1 MALEI
6 RSIKRKAPSETIP
19 EKSQETMPSP
29 NTASAPQEK
38 LVSKKEKKP
47 NKTVTPQTK
56 ITTDSQQTP
65 PAQKTPTQK
74 TSKKTDSSSPSE
86 VPASQTTAKSQKSTQ
101 KSPAQAVVSP
111 EIPQVEPQSLS
122 ASQSF
127 QASLSTPFFQAIGF
141 IQGVIIPAENGQVA
155 IQIGSTVYKLYV
167 RPQLREKLKIGKELV
182 LRVYPAITNQKQVFG
197 FYVLSRCTDS
207 PDQKIKLEDTIPN
220 LFILKGIWQL
230 YSKSKNPVISIF
242 RNRQRHP
249 EDLCKPTHVP
259 LSWENPPVPPFCFN
273 SNLTPGEKK
282 PQRYFVAIQAKF
294 LPEQRRFVFDS
305 LLTKPSRK
313 IPKYLKEIKPP
324 KEPQQ

>member
-6 RSIKRKAPSETIP
+6 RSIKRKTPPETIP
-19 EKSQETMPSP
+19 ENNQGTMSSP
-29 NTASAPQEK
+29 NTASTPQEK
-38 LVSKKEKKP
+38 LVSKKEKKN
-47 NKTVTPQTK
+47 NKTVTSSSK
-56 ITTDSQQTP
+56 LTTESQQTL
-65 PAQKTPTQK
+65 PAQT

-86 VPASQTTAKSQKSTQ
+86 APSSQTTAKSQKSTR

-111 EIPQVEPQSLS
+111 ETPQVEPQSLS

-127 QASLSTPFFQAIGF
+127 QAILSTPFFQAIGF
-141 IQGVIIPAENGQVA
+141 IQGVIIPADNGQVA
-155 IQIGSTVYKLYV
+155 IQIGSTVYKLYAH
-167 RPQLREKLKIGKELV
+167 PQLRKKLKIGKEFV

-207 PDQKIKLEDTIPN
+207 PDQKIKLEDAIPN

-249 EDLCKPTHVP
+249 KDLCKPTHVP
-259 LSWENPPVPPFCFN
+259 LLWENPPVPPFYFN
-273 SNLTPGEKK
+273 PNLTPGEKK
-282 PQRYFVAIQAKF
+282 PRRYFVAIQAKF

-313 IPKYLKEIKPP
+313 IPKYLKEIKPL
-324 KEPQQ
+324 